1 MAFTVIPLNNLLI
14 PNGSVIP
21 FGKTFVLQDVP
32 KWVKQEE
39 ATAPFS
45 RHAVREILAANHALV
60 AEYQASAMGEPDPEW
75 AGSRP
80 RSIQECRFQAAYLAN
95 FAIWLEVPSKLCFTL
110 GLHAL
115 TKVEGGNVSD
125 APFVL
130 GTERADPFYCYPRE
144 EGNIV
149 TLDHLKRAANFYGLL
164 ETIPRGNPVWA
175 ALRAFSGSLRSYYA
189 EYRYPLFWQGLE
201 SLFGSE
207 NEWYGINKRLR
218 NRISYFLA
226 DDATSQKEISEIVE
240 DCYRVRGE
248 IVHGRQA
255 IDSNCDD
262 EKMEEAMERTEN
274 IVRTVVRHILQKPDL
289 LAVLLSSWR
298 DEYLEKWVT
307 SKMFSPP
314 PMQPWSTAQKRR
326 SAAFSN

>member
-14 PNGSVIP
+14 PNGCVIP
-21 FGKTFVLQDVP
+21 FGKTFVLKDVP
-32 KWVKQEE
+32 GWVKREE

-45 RHAVREILAANHALV
+45 RHDVRGILAANHALV

-75 AGSRP
+75 TGSRP
-80 RSIQECRFQAAYLAN
+80 CSIQESRFQAAYLAN
-95 FAIWLEVPSKLCFTL
+95 IAIWLEVPSKLCFTV
-110 GLHAL
+110 GLHASN
-115 TKVEGGNVSD
+115 KVEGGSASD
-125 APFVL
+125 TPFVL

-144 EGNIV
+144 EENIV
-149 TLDHLKRAANFYGLL
+149 TPDHLTKAAKFYGVL

-226 DDATSQKEISEIVE
+226 DNPTSQKEISEMVE
-240 DCYRVRGE
+240 DCYHVRGE

-255 IDSNCDD
+255 LDSDYDD
-262 EKMEEAMERTEN
+262 EKMEDVMEKTEN
-274 IVRTVVRHILQKPDL
+274 IIRTVVRRILQKPDL

-307 SKMFSPP
+307 SKMFTPP
-314 PMQPWSTAQKRR
+314 PVQPGSMPQKRKM
-326 SAAFSN
+326 AATSH